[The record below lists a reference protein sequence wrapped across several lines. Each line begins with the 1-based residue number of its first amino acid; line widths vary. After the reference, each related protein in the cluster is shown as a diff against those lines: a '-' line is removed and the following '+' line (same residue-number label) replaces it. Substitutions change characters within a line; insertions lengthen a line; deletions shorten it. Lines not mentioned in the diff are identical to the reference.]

1 MKKMNTN
8 INQIF
13 QKLLKNLSVVG
24 VSLSIF
30 NTFNNLSTINKLRD
44 NLEGEKDINAEL
56 TMQINNLINENE
68 SNVKLENIIRKS
80 LEMQENNDNKIEVL
94 NSKINKLIENKS
106 FDENSISEV
115 SNTMKDIN
123 TELVELFNKI
133 DDCLRNSL
141 IDLNIFSQ
149 LQTYMNNLNV
159 FQTLALSHLFAI
171 ILIFILI
178 VDLMSIYFSDYLISK
193 INIKDKYPRIYKLI
207 ELRRKFKTFY
217 LIKDIIIILIVLIAL
232 LYINILLFITFTL

>member
-1 MKKMNTN
+1 
-8 INQIF
+8 
-13 QKLLKNLSVVG
+13 
-24 VSLSIF
+24 
-30 NTFNNLSTINKLRD
+30 
-44 NLEGEKDINAEL
+44 
-56 TMQINNLINENE
+56 
-68 SNVKLENIIRKS
+68 
-80 LEMQENNDNKIEVL
+80 
-94 NSKINKLIENKS
+94 
-106 FDENSISEV
+106 
-115 SNTMKDIN
+115 MKDIN

>member
-1 MKKMNTN
+1 MNTN

>member
-1 MKKMNTN
+1 MNTN

-44 NLEGEKDINAEL
+44 NLESEKDINAEL

-80 LEMQENNDNKIEVL
+80 LEVQENNDNKIEVL

-106 FDENSISEV
+106 FD
-115 SNTMKDIN
+115 
-123 TELVELFNKI
+123 
-133 DDCLRNSL
+133 
-141 IDLNIFSQ
+141 
-149 LQTYMNNLNV
+149 
-159 FQTLALSHLFAI
+159 
-171 ILIFILI
+171 
-178 VDLMSIYFSDYLISK
+178 
-193 INIKDKYPRIYKLI
+193 
-207 ELRRKFKTFY
+207 
-217 LIKDIIIILIVLIAL
+217 
-232 LYINILLFITFTL
+232 